1 MFFGFWHVLKIR
13 KGYEGTMKKVM
24 LTLAVVSAM
33 ALPLMAEEACT
44 NKVEK
49 TQAAVKCTDAA
60 KAAPAEAAKPAEAA
74 PAKAE

>member
-1 MFFGFWHVLKIR
+1 
-13 KGYEGTMKKVM
+13 MKKVM

-33 ALPLMAEEACT
+33 ALPLMAEEATT

-49 TQAAVKCTDAA
+49 KEAAVKFTDAA

>member
-1 MFFGFWHVLKIR
+1 
-13 KGYEGTMKKVM
+13 MKKVM

-44 NKVEK
+44 TNKVEK
-49 TQAAVKCTDAA
+49 KEAAVKCTDAA

>member
-1 MFFGFWHVLKIR
+1 
-13 KGYEGTMKKVM
+13 MKKVM

-44 NKVEK
+44 TNKVEK
-49 TQAAVKCTDAA
+49 KTAAVECKDAA
-60 KAAPAEAAKPAEAA
+60 KDAKAVVEKTTEAAKDVAEKAAEAA

>member
-1 MFFGFWHVLKIR
+1 
-13 KGYEGTMKKVM
+13 MKKVM

-49 TQAAVKCTDAA
+49 KEAAVKCTEASKDDAKAAKAADAA
-60 KAAPAEAAKPAEAA
+60 KAAEAVAE
-74 PAKAE
+74 

>member
-1 MFFGFWHVLKIR
+1 
-13 KGYEGTMKKVM
+13 MKKVT
-24 LTLAVVSAM
+24 LTLAVVAAM
-33 ALPLMAEEACT
+33 ALPLMAEEATT

-49 TQAAVKCTDAA
+49 KEAAVKCTDASKDAA

>member
-1 MFFGFWHVLKIR
+1 MLKIR

-49 TQAAVKCTDAA
+49 KEAAVKCTDASKDAA
-60 KAAPAEAAKPAEAA
+60 KAAQPAEAAKPAEAA